1 MTYYYVMRTYTFRSS
16 NSVFRLGSVPER
28 LLFPRNLTIL
38 IKCKRKHRRIKKGL
52 GFFLGGGG
60 VWVWGG
66 LALLWIK
73 HKSTMITKE
82 GIDQDLQAM
91 GTKCS
96 TLA

>member
-16 NSVFRLGSVPER
+16 SLFRLGSVPER

-38 IKCKRKHRRIKKGL
+38 IECKRKHKRIKKGL
-52 GFFLGGGG
+52 GGGGAW
-60 VWVWGG
+60 WVQ
-66 LALLWIK
+66 LWIK

-96 TLA
+96 ALA